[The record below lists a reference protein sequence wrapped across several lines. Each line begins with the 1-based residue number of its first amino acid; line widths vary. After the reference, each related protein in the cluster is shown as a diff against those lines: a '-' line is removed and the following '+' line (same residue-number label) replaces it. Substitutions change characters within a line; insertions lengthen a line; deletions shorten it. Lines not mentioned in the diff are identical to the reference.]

1 MVSCTYFLYEPYTH
15 TIYNVLGHTTPSLIV
30 STKDSSISGPTFQN
44 SRIASPPDMPPSTS
58 SPQFPSIPDKRT
70 GNTRYHS
77 GACKPGWRSN
87 TAVQTLGS
95 PLSTHRLPPSSSK
108 TSLVSPF
115 RKRSWTSSIGTFE
128 AFGLTN
134 WLIRKLGPNSAQ
146 VTQSVSRSARNSAY
160 SSKGSILGFASAK
173 AIGRLPSCGKAT
185 GPRGRGIIIL
195 TAPPSPPR
203 TLRGALGENATVLT
217 KKETPDLSRNT
228 RGRRSREGNL

>member
-15 TIYNVLGHTTPSLIV
+15 TIDNILGHTTPSLIV

-44 SRIASPPDMPPSTS
+44 SRIVSPPDTPPSTS

-115 RKRSWTSSIGTFE
+115 RKRSWTHSIGTFG
-128 AFGLTN
+128 AFGPTN

-195 TAPPSPPR
+195 TAPPPH
-203 TLRGALGENATVLT
+203 LG
-217 KKETPDLSRNT
+217 R
-228 RGRRSREGNL
+228 